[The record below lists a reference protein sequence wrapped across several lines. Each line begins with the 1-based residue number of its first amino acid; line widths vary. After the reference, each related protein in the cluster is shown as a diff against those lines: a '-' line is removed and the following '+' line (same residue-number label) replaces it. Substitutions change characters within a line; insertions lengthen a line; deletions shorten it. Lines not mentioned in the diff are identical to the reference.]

1 MTTALCFDLDGTLVH
16 RTESYDEVT
25 RATLADHGID
35 PDEALVG
42 TARETFWRALEA
54 MEPDPFEQA
63 MATVLEQ
70 SGEEGDPAAMVE
82 TLREH
87 AYATTAVPDGARES
101 LDSLG
106 SGDDS
111 LAVVTNGVTDWQVGK
126 LEHHDLTDHFEA
138 VVTSYEAGAHKPDS
152 APFDLLRERVPA
164 DEYVMVGDDYEADV
178 EGARAAGFV
187 PIHYEHESEENG
199 PDLWATI
206 QALV

>member
-16 RTESYDEVT
+16 RTASYDEVT

-35 PDEALVG
+35 PDEALVE
-42 TARETFWRALEA
+42 TAQETFWTALEA

-63 MATVLEQ
+63 MATVLET
-70 SGEEGDPAAMVE
+70 SGADGDPAAMVE

-87 AYATTAVPDGARES
+87 AYATTTVPDGARES

-126 LEHHDLTDHFEA
+126 LAYHDLTDHFET

-187 PIHYEHESEENG
+187 PIHYENEAGADG

-206 QALV
+206 RALV